1 MTLSDLCHCISGA
14 LSDASS
20 SKYRR
25 RFWIVLSTVALVVS
39 TLTLAY
45 CQNLANFFVDLAGVG
60 PGDWS
65 EQRGDLVL

>member
-1 MTLSDLCHCISGA
+1 MIFAVISGA

-25 RFWIVLSTVALVVS
+25 RFWIVLSTIALVIS
-39 TLTLAY
+39 TFTLAY
-45 CQNLANFFVDLAGVG
+45 CQNLANFFVDLAGAG

-65 EQRGDLVL
+65 EQRAELVR